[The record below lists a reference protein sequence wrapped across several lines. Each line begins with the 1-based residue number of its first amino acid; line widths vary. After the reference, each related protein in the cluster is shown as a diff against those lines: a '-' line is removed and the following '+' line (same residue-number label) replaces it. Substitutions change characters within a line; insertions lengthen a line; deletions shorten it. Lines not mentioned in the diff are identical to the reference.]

1 MKMPKQI
8 FAIGG
13 AGKDIIYKI
22 FEKEW
27 ILRGIL
33 EPDFTKTNVNVTI
46 IDTALDEADGKDGDI
61 EKIMA
66 IREKIKTIQDEMR
79 LKIGADKFLGNI
91 EITYELLTNRMVLNT
106 PQSLIAIGDQV
117 KKSTGAAVWWM
128 NDKLLGDMWSEKV
141 MDHENLRQLNFAR
154 GVYRKRAIAK
164 AIYFKAI
171 SEGHFKPNILDKED
185 IAIIAGLGG
194 GTGSGMSIDLAK
206 RLKSIQPMANIALFG
221 ILSTLKESQDEK
233 VNSFAMLSELEYT
246 CLNRDKN
253 ILKNIILVP
262 IEQTKCRGRQSSRNE
277 DKKLL
282 EEFDNVFPQMF
293 VSYYNRGHGSQ
304 DVFDNLPNYAP
315 FIVATA
321 QLIRYNIEEIKKFR
335 EDVNKVLKDKE
346 LAMDDEKQIYSNV
359 QKFIDEFY
367 RAGNDIKTLSS
378 DEDRWLVNDRISK
391 FKSIME
397 NEFFSKQ
404 LQYNS
409 VMHMKSAFAAG
420 IKVTNSNSIEDQI
433 LNIRS
438 QIDAIAVQSFKDIT
452 DEALFN
458 VLKRDIDM
466 IDELKNIL
474 ISINRIHDV
483 TIKNAMRFVITNSNI
498 DLGRE
503 ITNIIVLIRDQNND
517 KAQLNEKIGSLE
529 LKLKKFEAEV
539 AKSVE
544 VKTREWKENESKK
557 IGLLDSIDT
566 FSSTLNKNLMVLKS
580 ELDEFVKR
588 LNTTNRVSDIKEINT
603 LTIEN
608 MLEDIYRESLNKIE
622 LEYKDKNLINESLR
636 NLKELKKNQI
646 KEKKGVSTLDKWLK
660 TGRYKN
666 HILLSSEIISL
677 TTRIERAGVF
687 KIEKGKISNIYR
699 SNVETVA
706 NTKKAEILNAI
717 IQDSKNMFP
726 TVSDE
731 LFNSLKV
738 VLEDTIKRKD
748 VSIESIIK
756 AHNNY
761 DVEIVK
767 INEDLM
773 EKRNELSKLSNKLKV
788 YEAVIPT
795 LKTMPAILVRYFD
808 RLVNYHTYV
817 ANIEAHSKAI
827 YDQRKKPI
835 YVTDIQPT
843 NILQIMTV
851 QNDINGMLNDNSE
864 ISNLKAKLEEALI
877 HTMDNKYN
885 TLVQNTIASKD
896 GKRIW
901 KNSKAGCSIVTI
913 AKNVEPAIIGTE
925 MRVRN
930 TFGIQGETDYS
941 DWVCQYGDPWE
952 IGIVMFI
959 SGVPLDNIVNVVD
972 AGEGFNAYYKKIEPK
987 VFLNH
992 SYMLEEGK
1000 LVKRKAVLN
1009 IEAEDQKAIL
1019 LKENKEIEAWYANN
1033 FEIMEI
1039 QKCL

>member
-8 FAIGG
+8 YAIGG

-27 ILRGIL
+27 FLREIL
-33 EPDFTKTNVNVTI
+33 EPKFTRTNVNVTI
-46 IDTALDEADGKDGDI
+46 IDTALDEADGKDGDF
-61 EKIMA
+61 EKIRA
-66 IREKIKTIQDEMR
+66 IKEKIRTIQEEMR
-79 LKIGADKFLGNI
+79 IKIDANKSLGNI

-117 KKSTGAAVWWM
+117 KESTEVAVWWM

-141 MDHENLRQLNFAR
+141 MNHENLRQLNFSR

-164 AIYFKAI
+164 AIYYKAI
-171 SEGHFKPNILDKED
+171 TEGHFRPNILNNED
-185 IAIIAGLGG
+185 VAIIAGMGG

-221 ILSTLKESQDEK
+221 ILSTLKESKDEK
-233 VNSFAMLSELEYT
+233 ANSFAMLSELEYT
-246 CLNRDKN
+246 CLNTDKN
-253 ILKNIILVP
+253 IFKNIILVP
-262 IEQTKCRGRQSSRNE
+262 IEKTECKGRQASRNE
-277 DKKLL
+277 DRKLL
-282 EEFDNVFPQMF
+282 EEFDDVFPQMF
-293 VSYYNRGHGSQ
+293 VSYYNEKAPQ
-304 DVFDNLPNYAP
+304 EIFNNLPNYAP

-335 EDVNKVLKDKE
+335 EKVNKVLKDKE
-346 LAMDDEKQIYSNV
+346 LAMDDEKMIYNNV

-367 RAGNDIKTLSS
+367 RAGNEIKTLSS
-378 DEDRWLVNDRISK
+378 DEDRMLVNDRISK

-409 VMHMKSAFAAG
+409 VIHMKSAFAAG
-420 IKVTNSNSIEDQI
+420 IKVTNSNNIEDQI
-433 LNIRS
+433 SNIRS

-458 VLKRDIDM
+458 VLKRDIEM

-474 ISINRIHDV
+474 ISINRIQDV
-483 TIKNAMRFVITNSNI
+483 IIKNAIRFVIINSNI

-503 ITNIIVLIRDQNND
+503 MKNITVLIRDLNND
-517 KAQLNEKIGSLE
+517 KAQSEENIGSLE
-529 LKLKKFEAEV
+529 LKLKKFETDV
-539 AKSVE
+539 SKSVE
-544 VKTREWKENESKK
+544 VKTKDWKEKEYKK

-580 ELDEFVKR
+580 ELDEFVRR
-588 LNTTNRVSDIKEINT
+588 LNATDRSKDINEINT
-603 LTIEN
+603 HLIEN
-608 MLEDIYRESLNKIE
+608 MLDDIFRESLNKIE

-636 NLKELKKNQI
+636 NLKELKKNQV
-646 KEKKGVSTLDKWLK
+646 KFKNGVGKIDKWFK
-660 TGRYKN
+660 TARYREWL
-666 HILLSSEIISL
+666 LLSSEIIGL

-687 KIEKGKISNIYR
+687 KIEKGLISNIYR
-699 SNVETVA
+699 SNVETIA
-706 NTKKAEILNAI
+706 NTKKAEILNDI
-717 IQDSKNMFP
+717 IQDSKDMFP

-731 LFNSLKV
+731 LFINLKA
-738 VLEDTIKRKD
+738 VLEDTIRRKD
-748 VSIESIIK
+748 VSIENIIK
-756 AHNNY
+756 AHNNF

-773 EKRNELSKLSNKLKV
+773 EKRKELSKLSGKLKV
-788 YEAVIPT
+788 YEAAIPT
-795 LKTMPAILVRYFD
+795 LRTMPPILVRYFD
-808 RLVNYHTYV
+808 LLTNYHKYV
-817 ANIEAHSKAI
+817 ANIDAHSKAI
-827 YDQRKKPI
+827 YDQGKKPI

-851 QNDINGMLNDNSE
+851 QNDINGMLNDESE
-864 ISNLKAKLEEALI
+864 LSNLKAKLEEVHI
-877 HTMDNKYN
+877 HTMDNNYN
-885 TLVQNTIASKD
+885 TLVQNTIASRD
-896 GKRIW
+896 GKQIW

-913 AKNVEPAIIGTE
+913 ANNVEPANIGTE

-930 TFGIQGETDYS
+930 TFGIQGVTNYS
-941 DWVCQYGDPWE
+941 DWVCQCGDPWE

-959 SGVPLDNIVNVVD
+959 CGVPLDNIVNFVD
-972 AGEGFNAYYKKIEPK
+972 AGEGYHAHYKKSEPK
-987 VFLNH
+987 VFFH
-992 SYMLEEGK
+992 HTYMLEEGK
-1000 LVKRKAVLN
+1000 LVKRKAILN

-1019 LKENKEIEAWYANN
+1019 LKGKEEIEAWYANN
-1033 FEIMEI
+1033 YEIMEI